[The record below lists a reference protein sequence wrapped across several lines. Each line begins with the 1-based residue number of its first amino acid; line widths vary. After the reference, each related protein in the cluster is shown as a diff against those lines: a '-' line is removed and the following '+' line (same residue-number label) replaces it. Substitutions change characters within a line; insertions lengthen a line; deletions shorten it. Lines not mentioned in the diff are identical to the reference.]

1 MKNFGTLTEIQLQ
14 KLREKLELK
23 NLIVQLNH
31 PRLPADGADGS
42 QNDPPEAKQK

>member
-14 KLREKLELK
+14 NLREKLELE

-31 PRLPADGADGS
+31 PRPADGADGS